1 MNHCLFWGKGPTIP
15 SGLKNVQTPVYK
27 TYMNVIDLLKK
38 FFTSSIRERTRD
50 RLYIHT
56 FLVKHIIFSSALTT
70 VCCDS
75 DAVVMRKKKVFQNF
89 GPFHFCT
96 LKGHDLWK
104 DLAQYIVYSGT
115 TLHFWKLSHLY
126 PAPSTKAANILY
138 FFLFSSY

>member
-1 MNHCLFWGKGPTIP
+1 
-15 SGLKNVQTPVYK
+15 
-27 TYMNVIDLLKK
+27 MNVIDLLKK

-50 RLYIHT
+50 RLYSMNIHT

-104 DLAQYIVYSGT
+104 DLLSTIYSLFWDNI
-115 TLHFWKLSHLY
+115 TLLEIESLV
-126 PAPSTKAANILY
+126 SC
-138 FFLFSSY
+138 S